1 MNSGII
7 IRLNSFINSVWY
19 YPLYT
24 VVYICFPLE
33 TIEAI
38 ICCQQ
43 LWRATLQKIANFR
56 FDSNIVFTFIIFCF
70 DYTEAGT
77 NF

>member
-24 VVYICFPLE
+24 VVYIFFPLKTIE
-33 TIEAI
+33 TI
-38 ICCQQ
+38 ICWQQ

-56 FDSNIVFTFIIFCF
+56 FDSNIVLTFIPFCF